1 MRLMANPP
9 VEPLRLREYVLLMA
23 ALFSMVAFSINSI
36 LPALPEIAS
45 LLVPEDVNR
54 AQLLISSFVIGAGAG
69 QLIFGPLSD
78 AIGRRCSLALGML
91 LYMLAAFAALW
102 AQSLEALLF
111 WRFIQGLGAAG
122 PRTCGMAMTRDL
134 YEGRQMAR
142 VNSMAFTFFVLVPAV
157 APLIGQWVVMG
168 FGWRH
173 MFTTYILVAIAIL
186 TWFLL
191 RQPETLAPERRRPL
205 SPRPTL
211 EAFAIVMKSRVTLLY
226 MGVITFAFAQLI
238 AFISSAQQIFVDVL
252 GAGMKWPVYFAM
264 ITVFSAAS
272 GLLNARLVMRIGMR
286 RLAQAGFA
294 MQTVLAGLTLTFWCM
309 YEPQGHGALVIF
321 CLWATTLFFL
331 NGLSF
336 GNLNALAIQ
345 PLGHVAGTASAIIG
359 ALPTVAAMAIA
370 APIGLAFN
378 GTPLPLMTGVTICS
392 GLALALMQF
401 DRKND
406 H

>member
-1 MRLMANPP
+1 
-9 VEPLRLREYVLLMA
+9 
-23 ALFSMVAFSINSI
+23 
-36 LPALPEIAS
+36 
-45 LLVPEDVNR
+45 
-54 AQLLISSFVIGAGAG
+54 
-69 QLIFGPLSD
+69 
-78 AIGRRCSLALGML
+78 
-91 LYMLAAFAALW
+91 
-102 AQSLEALLF
+102 
-111 WRFIQGLGAAG
+111 
-122 PRTCGMAMTRDL
+122 MAMTRDL

-157 APLIGQWVVMG
+157 APLIGQWVVLG

-191 RQPETLAPERRRPL
+191 RQPETLSPERRRPL
-205 SPRPTL
+205 SPRPTF
-211 EAFAIVMKSRVTLLY
+211 EAFGIVMKSRVTLLY
-226 MGVITFAFAQLI
+226 MAVITFAFAQLI

-252 GAGMKWPVYFAM
+252 GAGTKWPVYFAL

-294 MQTVLAGLTLTFWCM
+294 TQTVLAALTLGFWWL
-309 YEPQGHGALVIF
+309 YDPQGTGALVIF
-321 CLWATTLFFL
+321 CLWAATLFFL

-359 ALPTVAAMAIA
+359 ALPTVAAMGIA

-392 GLALALMQF
+392 GLALALMQL
-401 DRKND
+401 DRHND